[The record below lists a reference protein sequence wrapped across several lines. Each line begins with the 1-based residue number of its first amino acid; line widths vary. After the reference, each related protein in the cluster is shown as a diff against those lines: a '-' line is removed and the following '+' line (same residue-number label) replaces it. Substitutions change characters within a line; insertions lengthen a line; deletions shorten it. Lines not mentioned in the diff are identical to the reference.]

1 MTKALFFDLQVIEY
15 EKVYTLQKRLANL
28 VAERSFQQTLLLLE
42 HLPVY
47 TIGKSGSER
56 DLPQGIHVLP
66 VDRGGDI
73 TYHGPGQLVGYP
85 ILHLGSRRV
94 SHYIR
99 TLEKSLILL
108 LKKYSI
114 EAYIKEGFPGVWV
127 GKEKIAS
134 VGVRVKRNVS
144 YHGFALNV
152 TTDLKAFQVI
162 RPCGLDVTVTSVQKL
177 LKRKIPI
184 QQVKRDYCEAFEKC
198 FNMSLIEGD
207 IAVLNHIQNLY
218 VSC

>member
-1 MTKALFFDLQVIEY
+1 MTEALFFDLHVTNY
-15 EKVYTLQKRLANL
+15 EEVYTLQKRLAAL
-28 VAERSFQQTLLLLE
+28 VAEGSFQQVLLLLE
-42 HLPVY
+42 HAPVY

-56 DLPQGIHVLP
+56 NVPHRITVLP
-66 VDRGGDI
+66 VDRGGNI

-99 TLEKSLILL
+99 ALEKSLILL
-108 LKKYSI
+108 LEKYSI
-114 EAYIKEGFPGVWV
+114 KAFIKEGFPGVWV

-152 TTDLKAFQVI
+152 TTDLEAFQVI

-177 LKRKIPI
+177 LNRKIPM
-184 QQVKRDYCEAFEKC
+184 QQAKRDYCDAFEEC
-198 FNMSLIEGD
+198 FNVSLIEGD
-207 IAVLNHIQNLY
+207 IALLSHIQNFNF
-218 VSC
+218 